1 MGFIAYIGL
10 CLLAAL
16 AILFSIALQDKDNHT

>member
-1 MGFIAYIGL
+1 MGLIAYIGL

-16 AILFSIALQDKDNHT
+16 AILFSIALQDKDR